1 MTGPRVTPELRQFVE
16 TRAGGQCEYCLTP
29 ARVTLLA
36 PQLDHIIAQKHG
48 GGTEAGNLASS
59 CALCNQHKGTDIA
72 SLDPAD
78 GALTPL
84 FHPRRERWSDHFKL
98 REGFIFPLTAIG
110 RVTVR
115 LLQLNA
121 PERVGERGLL
131 LAAGELVVAVE

>member
-1 MTGPRVTPELRQFVE
+1 MTGPRVTPDLRRLVE
-16 TRAGGQCEYCLTP
+16 TRSNGQCKYCLTP
-29 ARVTLLA
+29 AKATLLA

-48 GGTEAGNLASS
+48 GETEVENLAMS
-59 CALCNQHKGTDIA
+59 CALCNQHKGSDIA

-98 REGFIFPLTAIG
+98 REGFIVPLTAIG

-121 PERVGERGLL
+121 PERVGERELL
-131 LAAGELVVAVE
+131 LAAGALAVAVE